1 MPVTAE
7 GRPVRNASGIG
18 AHLNIAVVFTNR
30 EGTAAALRTAG
41 ALASRLNGR
50 VTVFAPVE
58 VSWRLPVEQP
68 PVSPEWNRR
77 RFEALASECPVETTV
92 RLFFCRDAWEILRRV
107 LSPNSLVVVGGRKH
121 WWTREGR
128 LMRRL
133 RALGHHVV
141 LAEMEQNNG

>member
-7 GRPVRNASGIG
+7 GRPVRSARGTG
-18 AHLNIAVVFTNR
+18 ARLNIAVVFTDS

-41 ALASRLNGR
+41 ALARQLDGR

-68 PVSPEWNRR
+68 SVSPEWNRR
-77 RFEALASECPVETTV
+77 RFQALASECPVETTV
-92 RLFFCRDAWEILRRV
+92 RLFLCRDSWEVLRRV

-121 WWTREGR
+121 WWTREVR
-128 LMRRL
+128 LARRL
-133 RALGHHVV
+133 RALGHDVV
-141 LAEMEQNNG
+141 LA

>member
-7 GRPVRNASGIG
+7 GRPVRNTTASG
-18 AHLNIAVVFTNR
+18 AHLNIAVVFTDS

-41 ALASRLNGR
+41 ALARRLDGR

-58 VSWRLPVEQP
+58 VSWRLPVERP
-68 PVSPEWNRR
+68 PVSPQWNRR
-77 RFEALASECPVETTV
+77 RFQALAGESGVETTF
-92 RLFFCRDAWEILRRV
+92 RLYLCRDSWEILRRV

-121 WWTREGR
+121 WWTREAR
-128 LMRRL
+128 LVRRL
-133 RALGHHVV
+133 RALGHQAV